1 MFERDIRLRGE
12 MCRLHRVSE
21 IVHTQDGTTIT
32 VQSTP
37 DDHFDANWVETW
49 ATVPLAL
56 GIDFE
61 QAERLVMEL
70 PEYAEA
76 TSEQSLVERM
86 RAMLTAEQLAELGL
100 GE

>member
-1 MFERDIRLRGE
+1 MVIRSVFVDGIAYDGHEVVLVSHERAGKTFIHVRHHALGAE
-12 MCRLHRVSE
+12 PIQTMHE
-21 IVHTQDGTTIT
+21 
-32 VQSTP
+32 
-37 DDHFDANWVETW
+37 F
-49 ATVPLAL
+49 PLDL

-70 PEYAEA
+70 PEYAEP
-76 TSEQSLVERM
+76 EQTLVERM

>member
-1 MFERDIRLRGE
+1 MFEKRITLRGE
-12 MCRLHRVSE
+12 TCRLHRVSG
-21 IVHTQDGTTIT
+21 IAHTQDGTTIT
-32 VQSTP
+32 VESTP

-61 QAERLVMEL
+61 DAERLVMEL

-76 TSEQSLVERM
+76 EDEQSLVERM
-86 RAMLTAEQLAELGL
+86 RALLTPEQLAALGL

>member
-1 MFERDIRLRGE
+1 MFERDIRLRGQL
-12 MCRLHRVSE
+12 CHLHRVSE
-21 IVHTQDGTTIT
+21 IVHNAEGTTIT

-49 ATVPLAL
+49 ASVPLAL

-61 QAERLVMEL
+61 QAEQMVQQL

-76 TSEQSLVERM
+76 EPEQSLVERM
-86 RAMLTAEQLAELGL
+86 RAMLTPEQLAELGI
-100 GE
+100 E